1 MGRSRQQ
8 AYAYFM
14 FPGEAP
20 LTPEATDRL
29 TAINEYQDLGSG
41 MKIAMRDLEIRGA
54 GSLMGAEQHGNLSS
68 VGFDLFTQM
77 LGEAVAEAR
86 GETRDV
92 ELAEVNINLP
102 ADFFL
107 AEEYLPEV
115 DRRVLVYRKLAAAA
129 DIAEVDAL
137 QEETEEC
144 FGALPLAGKNLFDR
158 ARVRIRAQ
166 RLGCTTVN
174 LTNGRIIY
182 QGIDVPRAVA
192 LKLKG
197 EGALNYPKTHKLA
210 YPFRRKDS
218 ELMPV
223 ALGVLEQIGGDDEVD
238 D

>member
-1 MGRSRQQ
+1 M
-8 AYAYFM
+8 
-14 FPGEAP
+14 
-20 LTPEATDRL
+20 
-29 TAINEYQDLGSG
+29 
-41 MKIAMRDLEIRGA
+41 
-54 GSLMGAEQHGNLSS
+54 
-68 VGFDLFTQM
+68 
-77 LGEAVAEAR
+77 AEAR

-115 DRRVLVYRKLAAAA
+115 DRRVLVYRKLAAAV

-137 QEETEEC
+137 QEETEER

-166 RLGCTTVN
+166 RLGCTTIS
-174 LTNGRIIY
+174 LTNGRVIY
-182 QGIDVPRAVA
+182 QGVDVPRAVA

-238 D
+238 E